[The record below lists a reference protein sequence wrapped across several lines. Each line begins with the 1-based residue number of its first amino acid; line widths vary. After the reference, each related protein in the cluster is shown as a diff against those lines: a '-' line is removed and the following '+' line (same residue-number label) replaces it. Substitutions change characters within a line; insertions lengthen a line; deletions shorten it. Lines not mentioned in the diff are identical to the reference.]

1 MDAEVEMRSDAAKRR
16 ATILHEAR
24 RLFAEHG
31 GSVALEAIAEAS
43 GVGIAT
49 LYRNFATR
57 AELADAVALDIL
69 ADIRA
74 AAGAG
79 LAVVDDAATAA
90 WDDFLTRLVGL
101 ELGALADALALRAP
115 AELTAAVR
123 QAQDD
128 ALGEVAALLA
138 AARARGIVRAELDPV
153 ELVLA
158 IGVITRPQPAA
169 LQARAPHLTARL
181 AAIFAAGLRA

>member
-1 MDAEVEMRSDAAKRR
+1 MRSDAAKRR

-31 GSVALEAIAEAS
+31 GSVGLEAIAEAS

-138 AARARGIVRAELDPV
+138 GARARGIVRAELDPV

-158 IGVITRPQPAA
+158 IGMITRPQPAA